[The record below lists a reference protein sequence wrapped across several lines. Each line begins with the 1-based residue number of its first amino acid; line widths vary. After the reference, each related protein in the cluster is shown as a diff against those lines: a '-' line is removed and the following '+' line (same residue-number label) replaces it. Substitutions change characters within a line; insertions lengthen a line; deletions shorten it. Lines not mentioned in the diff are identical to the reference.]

1 MSKRSIRILAFVSI
15 LMLSLLACEIS
26 INTTKADEKIV
37 IPTAVIVNQSGG
49 DVQPPVVQPTNTV
62 AATLSLT
69 PSATPLPCNRPKF
82 QSETIA
88 DGTSFDAGDV
98 FTKSWTIRNDGICT
112 WDSSY
117 RFVFTEGSQ
126 MGGPSSISLPKVVA
140 PGETVTI
147 SISLTAPASNG
158 SYKGTWRLKS
168 GAGELFGNYW
178 AQIYVGPP
186 PAAFAVTSAT
196 VSAEHTTIEGACS
209 PTQTFHL
216 GANITTNGAGDV
228 SYWFIR
234 SDGTISAA
242 STINFAAAGTKFV
255 TSNWSLGVTGN
266 YWAKLYIDKP
276 NHQEFGPVNLK
287 LTCTP

>member
-1 MSKRSIRILAFVSI
+1 MSKRSIRILTLVSI

-26 INTTKADEKIV
+26 INTNKAEEKVV
-37 IPTAVIVNQSGG
+37 IPTVVVITQPGG
-49 DVQPPVVQPTNTV
+49 DVQPPIVQPTNTV
-62 AATLSLT
+62 TATLSLT

-82 QSETIA
+82 QSETIP
-88 DGTSFDAGDV
+88 DGTSFDAGDG
-98 FTKSWTIRNDGICT
+98 FTKSWTIRNDGTCT

-147 SISLTAPASNG
+147 SISLTAPATNG

-186 PAAFAVTSAT
+186 PAAFAVTSVT
-196 VSAEHTTIEGACS
+196 VQAEHTTIEGTC
-209 PTQTFHL
+209 PQTFHL
-216 GANITTNGAGDV
+216 GANITTNGAGNV
-228 SYWFIR
+228 SYWFMR
-234 SDGTISAA
+234 SDGSISAA

-255 TSNWSLGVTGN
+255 SSNWSLGVTGD
-266 YWAKLYIDKP
+266 YWAKLYIDNP
-276 NHQEFGPVNLK
+276 NHQEFGPVYLH